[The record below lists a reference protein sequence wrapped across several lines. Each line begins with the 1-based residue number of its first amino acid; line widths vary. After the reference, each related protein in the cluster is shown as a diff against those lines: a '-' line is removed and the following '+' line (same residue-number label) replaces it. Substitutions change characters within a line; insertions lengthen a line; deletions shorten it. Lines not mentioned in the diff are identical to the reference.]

1 MYNESIILIY
11 NPDISSA
18 GLFKGIKK
26 GSLNHDGS
34 ISFIL
39 FSCAKVLDI
48 TASFFMLHML
58 VRYFYNS
65 SNAYALHFQLQTIAV
80 KEGAYKIVSGTK
92 QQIFG
97 RADLLH
103 GSLIKQAELIAHL
116 EGFEYVVRYE
126 HNGFINLLE
135 NKTNFLANLS
145 LGDGIEGAKGFIH
158 QNNGR
163 IGGQRSRQPYSLL
176 LASAE

>member
-1 MYNESIILIY
+1 MLNILMQ
-11 NPDISSA
+11 NFCNIS
-18 GLFKGIKK
+18 
-26 GSLNHDGS
+26 N
-34 ISFIL
+34 
-39 FSCAKVLDI
+39 V
-48 TASFFMLHML
+48 
-58 VRYFYNS
+58 
-65 SNAYALHFQLQTIAV
+65 YALHFQLQPVAV
-80 KEGAYKIVSGTK
+80 KEGAYKVVSGAK

-97 RADLLH
+97 RADLLY

-163 IGGQRSRQPYSLL
+163 IRGQRSRQPYSLL